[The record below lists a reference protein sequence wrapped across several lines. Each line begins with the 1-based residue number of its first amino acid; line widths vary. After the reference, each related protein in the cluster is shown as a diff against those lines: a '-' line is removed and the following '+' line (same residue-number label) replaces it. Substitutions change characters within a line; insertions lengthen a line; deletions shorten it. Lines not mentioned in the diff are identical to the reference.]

1 MDIHIHTHP
10 HIPLKNNNKTPPN
23 QKTSFFF
30 PHVISI
36 LLARLSEHNTKPEMA
51 ATDTDRHLSLTRM
64 KLKRS
69 LARAEGS
76 EL

>member
-1 MDIHIHTHP
+1 MDTHTHTHP
-10 HIPLKNNNKTPPN
+10 HIPNKTPPN
-23 QKTSFFF
+23 QKEDIFFFF
-30 PHVISI
+30 PHVIGI

-51 ATDTDRHLSLTRM
+51 GTDTDRHISLTRM